1 MKPAP
6 FRYERPS
13 SLEEALR
20 ALEEAGD
27 EGRVLAGGQSLV
39 PMLNMRLAAPSVLV
53 DVNAIS
59 GLDEIATEGEGE
71 AEGEGEGEGDRR
83 YLVVGALARQR
94 TLERSALAA
103 SCCPVLPE
111 CLSVVG
117 HVPTRN
123 RGTVGGSIAHADPAG
138 ELPVALLALG
148 GEVEVAGP
156 DGVRRIGADDL
167 FVGFL
172 TTSLGAGEM
181 LVRCRF
187 PARRGAVGS
196 GFAEVAPRHGDF
208 AFAIAC
214 ASVALDESGRI
225 AGARLALGAV
235 ADRPLLVPAAGDVLG
250 GSRGEEPALRA
261 AAAAAQAAVD
271 PADSLHAPAGYR
283 RHLVGVLAGRALRQ
297 AVAKASEQLTKG
309 GSR

>member
-6 FRYERPS
+6 FRYERPP
-13 SLEEALR
+13 SLEEALG
-20 ALEEAGD
+20 ALHEAGD
-27 EGRVLAGGQSLV
+27 EGRVLAGGQSLM

-59 GLDEIATEGEGE
+59 GLDDIATEGD
-71 AEGEGEGEGDRR
+71 GDGRH
-83 YLVVGALARQR
+83 LVVGALARQR

-156 DGVRRIGADDL
+156 GGVRRIRAEDL

-172 TTSLGAGEM
+172 TTSLTSAEM

-214 ASVALDESGRI
+214 ASVALDESGKV
-225 AGARLALGAV
+225 ADARLVLGAV
-235 ADRPLLVPAAGDVLG
+235 ADTPVLVPAAGDALG

-261 AAAAAQAAVD
+261 AAAEAQAAVD
-271 PADSLHAPAGYR
+271 PADTLHAPAGYR
-283 RHLVGVLAGRALRQ
+283 RHLVGVLAGRVLRQ
-297 AVAKASEQLTKG
+297 AVAKAREQLAKE

>member
-20 ALEEAGD
+20 ALEEAGE

-39 PMLNMRLAAPSVLV
+39 PMLNMRLATPSVLV
-53 DVNAIS
+53 DVNGIS
-59 GLDEIATEGEGE
+59 GLEEIA
-71 AEGEGEGEGDRR
+71 AEGEGDRR

-103 SCCPVLPE
+103 SYCPVLPE

-156 DGVRRIGADDL
+156 GGVRRIGADDL

-181 LVRCRF
+181 IVRCRF
-187 PARRGAVGS
+187 PAKGGAVGS

-235 ADRPLLVPAAGDVLG
+235 ADRPLLVPAASDVLG
-250 GSRGEEPALRA
+250 GSRGEDPALRA

>member
-71 AEGEGEGEGDRR
+71 AEGEGDRR
-83 YLVVGALARQR
+83 DLVVGALARQR

-250 GSRGEEPALRA
+250 GSRGAEPALR

>member
-13 SLEEALR
+13 SLEEALG

-27 EGRVLAGGQSLV
+27 EGRVLAGGQSLL

-53 DVNAIS
+53 DINAIS
-59 GLDEIATEGEGE
+59 GLDEIA
-71 AEGEGEGEGDRR
+71 AEGEGAGR

-94 TLERSALAA
+94 TVERSALAA

-138 ELPVALLALG
+138 ELPVALVALG
-148 GEVEVAGP
+148 GEVEVAGKS
-156 DGVRRIGADDL
+156 GVRRIGAEDL

-172 TTSLGAGEM
+172 TTSLGAGEV

-187 PARRGAVGS
+187 PARGGAVGS

-214 ASVALDESGRI
+214 ASVALDESGKV
-225 AGARLALGAV
+225 ADARLALGAV
-235 ADRPLLVPAAGDVLG
+235 ADRPVLVPAAGDALG
-250 GSRGEEPALRA
+250 GSWGDEPALRA
-261 AAAAAQAAVD
+261 AAAEAQAAAD

-297 AVAKASEQLTKG
+297 AVAKAREQLTKG